1 MDYLINNYN
10 LTKYIIKV
18 YQKSPTALTKF
29 REEIAE
35 NCSLSIIELSANL
48 NENYNILNDNISS
61 ALHKHLP
68 VKTFKFQKT

>member
-10 LTKYIIKV
+10 LTKYIKG

-35 NCSLSIIELSANL
+35 NCSLSKFNTELSANPI
-48 NENYNILNDNISS
+48 ENYNILNISQ
-61 ALHKHLP
+61 LK
-68 VKTFKFQKT
+68 Q